1 MDTTT
6 QTVQKTWKPTV
17 AGILII
23 VGGALKIL
31 GSIAVLIGIMFFIP
45 VATSVGLGPIPEM
58 EHWLI
63 PGVLQTI
70 LVIATVFLLI
80 AGIIPI
86 IGGIYALQRKKW
98 GLALAGSI
106 VGIFGSFILGI
117 LATIFIAMAK
127 DEFE

>member
-1 MDTTT
+1 MET
-6 QTVQKTWKPTV
+6 TVQKTWKPIV
-17 AGILII
+17 AGILNI
-23 VGGALKIL
+23 VGGALRIL

-45 VATSVGLGPIPEM
+45 VATSVGPGPVPEM
-58 EHWLI
+58 ERWLI
-63 PGVLQTI
+63 PGVLEII
-70 LVIATVFLLI
+70 LVIAAVFLLI
-80 AGIIPI
+80 VGILPI

-106 VGIFGSFILGI
+106 VAIFGSSIMGI